1 MRPLLG
7 LAGSFQRR
15 HNPRPTRRLRQDAT
29 VLSGRVF
36 MDGLRGMGG
45 QLPMLFS
52 QPMTIAPKTV
62 RGAPGT
68 TVALAVVDPARA
80 VVCPTPPPDT
90 HPPAGV
96 TDR

>member
-1 MRPLLG
+1 
-7 LAGSFQRR
+7 
-15 HNPRPTRRLRQDAT
+15 
-29 VLSGRVF
+29 
-36 MDGLRGMGG
+36 
-45 QLPMLFS
+45 MLFS

-80 VVCPTPPPDT
+80 VVCPTPAPDT